1 MKMLRVMVF
10 VVVAAL
16 CLLPASALAG
26 KGSKKTPDPLPGPQ
40 LVTDAWMFLAAYKV
54 DPEVL
59 RTILPP
65 DLKPH
70 PNNHV
75 VINMYTVPD
84 HAQTS
89 GFGDYTL
96 TYLTIEIEG
105 DDSYEMGKDI
115 TYPGRYFVYYFN
127 SSEKMRKFTKAAG
140 IPAESGT
147 TTTKV
152 KNGKLKAKLKV
163 GGRTMIEAKAKVG
176 TEQLGPMR
184 GGHLNYFGNLDG
196 IIVKYPIPWV
206 GAFVSSMESESPK
219 IKFKAPK
226 NHPLN
231 KLKPTGDPTWAVW
244 MKGSFVYPQHQVV
257 NLNTK

>member
-1 MKMLRVMVF
+1 MKMLRVTIF
-10 VVVAAL
+10 VMMAAL

-26 KGSKKTPDPLPGPQ
+26 KDAKMTPDPLPGPQ
-40 LVTDAWMFLAAYKV
+40 LVTDAWMFIAAYKA
-54 DPEVL
+54 DPKAL
-59 RTILPP
+59 RAILPP

-105 DDSYEMGKDI
+105 DDSYVMGTDV
-115 TYPGRYFVYYFN
+115 TYPGRYFVHYFN
-127 SSEKMRKFTKAAG
+127 SSEKMRKFTTAAG

-147 TTTKV
+147 TATDV
-152 KNGKLKAKLKV
+152 KNGKLKTKLKV
-163 GGRTMIEAKAKVG
+163 GGRTMIEATAKVG
-176 TEQLGPMR
+176 AELGPMG

-206 GAFVSSMESESPK
+206 GAVVLPTESPK
-219 IKFKAPK
+219 IKFKAPR
-226 NHPLN
+226 NHPIN
-231 KLKPTGDPTWAVW
+231 KIKPVGDPTWAVW
-244 MKGSFVYPQHQVV
+244 MKGSFVYPQYQVV
-257 NLNTK
+257 N